1 MKDIRRLFGTDGI
14 RGLANRELT
23 AELALKAGRAGAKF
37 LTRCGS
43 RGKII
48 IGRDPRP
55 SGDFLKNALSAGILS
70 RGHDVIDAGIITTPA
85 VALIA
90 SVMNLDGGVVIS
102 ASHNPLEDNGIK
114 LFGKNGQ
121 KLSDIQEK
129 EIEDFIADD
138 MNNDSLPVGSDV
150 GRYEYLEDAPKV
162 YLDRVCGKY
171 DMDLKGLKIVL
182 DCANGASSMLAGDA
196 LERFGPDVISYNT
209 GLTGE
214 NINDN
219 CGSTHP
225 EQLKKLVI
233 KESADIGFAYDG
245 DGDRVIACDS
255 KGNILDGDSI
265 IAFCALDMA
274 RNNKLNNNKLVTTIM
289 ANMGFEKLMNENG
302 IEVEKTLVGD
312 RYVLERMLEL
322 DCVLGGEQSG
332 HIIFKDISPTGD
344 GIISTLEFL
353 NAIVKSEYDINKI
366 YDLIPRFPQRLENIR
381 VTNKNKIMD
390 CEEVKAKVMEMEG
403 FLGGKGR
410 IVLRPSGTEPLIRI
424 MVEAEKQDLVDQ
436 VTGELSRVIE
446 EKCGELKK

>member
-1 MKDIRRLFGTDGI
+1 MKNIRRLFGTDGI

-23 AELALKAGRAGAKF
+23 AELALKVGRAGANF
-37 LTRCGS
+37 LTATGS
-43 RGKII
+43 RGRII

-55 SGDFLKNALSAGILS
+55 SGDLLKNALSAGILS
-70 RGHDVIDAGIITTPA
+70 SGHDVIDAGIITTPA

-90 SVMNLDGGVVIS
+90 NIMNLDGGVVIS

-129 EIEDFIADD
+129 EIEDYIADD
-138 MNNDSLPVGSDV
+138 LDNNSLPVGIDV
-150 GRYEYLEDAPKV
+150 GRYEYLENAPKV

-182 DCANGASSMLAGDA
+182 DCANGASSILAGKA
-196 LERFGPDVISYNT
+196 LERFGPDVVDYNT

-225 EQLKKLVI
+225 EQLKKLVAA
-233 KESADIGFAYDG
+233 ESADIGFAYDG

-255 KGNILDGDSI
+255 KGNVLDGDSI

-274 RNNKLNNNKLVTTIM
+274 KNNRLKNNKLVTTIM

-302 IEVEKTLVGD
+302 IEVEKTPVGD
-312 RYVLERMLEL
+312 RYVLERMLEI
-322 DCVLGGEQSG
+322 DSALGGEQSG

-353 NAIVKSEYDINKI
+353 NAIVKSRYDINKI
-366 YDLIPRFPQRLENIR
+366 YDLVPRFPQHLENIR
-381 VTNKNKIMD
+381 VTDKNKIME
-390 CEEVKAKVMEMEG
+390 CEEIRAKVMEMEG

-424 MVEAEKQDLVDQ
+424 MVEAEQQDLVNQ
-436 VTGELSRVIE
+436 VIGELSRVIE
-446 EKCGELKK
+446 EKFGK

>member
-23 AELALKAGRAGAKF
+23 AELALKVGRAAARF
-37 LTRCGS
+37 LTGSGS
-43 RGKII
+43 RGRII

-70 RGHDVIDAGIITTPA
+70 SGHDIVDTGIITTPA

-90 SVMNLDGGVVIS
+90 NIMNLDGGVVIS

-121 KLSDIQEK
+121 KLSDTQEK
-129 EIEDFIADD
+129 EIEDYIT
-138 MNNDSLPVGSDV
+138 NDLDNKSLPLGNDV
-150 GRYEYLEDAPKV
+150 GRYEYLDDAPKI
-162 YLDRVCGKY
+162 YLDRVCSKY

-182 DCANGASSMLAGDA
+182 DCANGASSILASRA
-196 LERFGPDVISYNT
+196 LERFGPDVITYNT

-225 EQLKKLVI
+225 EQIKKLMTAG
-233 KESADIGFAYDG
+233 SADIGFAYDG

-265 IAFCALDMA
+265 IAFCALDMVK
-274 RNNKLNNNKLVTTIM
+274 NNKLKNNKLVTTIM

-302 IEVEKTLVGD
+302 IEVEKTPVGD
-312 RYVLERMLEL
+312 RYVLERMLEI
-322 DCVLGGEQSG
+322 DSALGGEQSG

-353 NAIVKSEYDINKI
+353 NAIVKGGYDINKI
-366 YDLIPRFPQRLENIR
+366 YDLVPRFPQHLENIR
-381 VTNKNKIMD
+381 VTDKNKIMES
-390 CEEVKAKVMEMEG
+390 EEVIAKVIEMAG
-403 FLGGKGR
+403 FLGKKGR

-424 MVEAEKQDLVDQ
+424 MVEAEQQDLVNQ
-436 VTGELSRVIE
+436 VIGELSKVIK
-446 EKCGELKK
+446 EKCAE

>member
-23 AELALKAGRAGAKF
+23 AELALKVGRAGAKF
-37 LTRCGS
+37 LTASGS

-48 IGRDPRP
+48 IGRDTRP

-70 RGHDVIDAGIITTPA
+70 SGHDVLDAGIITTPA

-90 SVMNLDGGVVIS
+90 SVLNLDGGVMIS

-114 LFGKNGQ
+114 LFARNGQ
-121 KLSDIQEK
+121 KLSDVQEK
-129 EIEDFIADD
+129 EIEDYITGETKD
-138 MNNDSLPVGSDV
+138 NSLPMGIGV
-150 GRYEYLEDAPKV
+150 GRYKYLEDAPKI
-162 YLDRVCGKY
+162 YMDHVCRKY
-171 DMDLKGLKIVL
+171 DIDLKGLKIVL
-182 DCANGASSMLAGDA
+182 DCANGASSMLARQA
-196 LERFGPDVISYNT
+196 LEWFGAKLLTFNT
-209 GLTGE
+209 DLTGE

-225 EQLKKLVI
+225 EVLRKLVTG
-233 KESADIGFAYDG
+233 ESADIGFAYDG
-245 DGDRVIACDS
+245 DGDRVIASDR

-274 RNNKLNNNKLVTTIM
+274 KNNKLKNNTLVTTIM

-302 IEVEKTLVGD
+302 IEVKKTLVGD
-312 RYVLERMLEL
+312 RYVLEKMLEI
-322 DCVLGGEQSG
+322 DSVLGGEQSG

-353 NAIVKSEYDINKI
+353 YSIVRSGYDIDKI
-366 YDLIPRFPQRLENIR
+366 YSLIPRFPQELKNIR
-381 VTNKNKIMD
+381 VTDKNRIMD
-390 CEEVKAKVMEMEG
+390 CEEIRSKVMEMEG

-424 MVEAEKQDLVDQ
+424 MVEAEDKDLVSQ
-436 VTGELSRVIE
+436 VIGELSRVIE
-446 EKCGELKK
+446 EKCNDFK

>member
-1 MKDIRRLFGTDGI
+1 MKNIRRLFGTDGI

-23 AELALKAGRAGAKF
+23 AELALKVGRAGAKF
-37 LTRCGS
+37 LTAKKS
-43 RGKII
+43 RGRII

-70 RGHDVIDAGIITTPA
+70 SGHDVIDAGIITTPA

-90 SVMNLDGGVVIS
+90 NIMNLDGGVVIS

-129 EIEDFIADD
+129 EIEDYIADD
-138 MNNDSLPVGSDV
+138 LDNNSLPVGIDV
-150 GRYEYLEDAPKV
+150 GRYEYLENAPKV

-182 DCANGASSMLAGDA
+182 DCANGASSILAGKA
-196 LERFGPDVISYNT
+196 LERFGPDVVNYNT

-225 EQLKKLVI
+225 EQLKKLVAA
-233 KESADIGFAYDG
+233 ESADIGFAYDG
-245 DGDRVIACDS
+245 DGDRVIACDG
-255 KGNILDGDSI
+255 KGNVLDGDSI
-265 IAFCALDMA
+265 IAFCALDMVK
-274 RNNKLNNNKLVTTIM
+274 NNKLKNNKLVTTIM

-302 IEVEKTLVGD
+302 IEVEKTPVGD
-312 RYVLERMLEL
+312 RYVLERMLEI
-322 DCVLGGEQSG
+322 DSALGGEQSG

-353 NAIVKSEYDINKI
+353 NAIVKSGYDINKI
-366 YDLIPRFPQRLENIR
+366 YDLVPRFPQHLENIR
-381 VTNKNKIMD
+381 VTDKNKIME
-390 CEEVKAKVMEMEG
+390 CEEIRAKVMEMEG

-424 MVEAEKQDLVDQ
+424 MVEAEQQDLVNQ
-436 VTGELSRVIE
+436 VIGELSRVIE
-446 EKCGELKK
+446 EKFGK

>member
-1 MKDIRRLFGTDGI
+1 MKNIRRLFGTDGI

-23 AELALKAGRAGAKF
+23 AELALKVGRAGANF
-37 LTRCGS
+37 LTATGS
-43 RGKII
+43 RGRII

-55 SGDFLKNALSAGILS
+55 SGDLLKNALSAGILS
-70 RGHDVIDAGIITTPA
+70 CGHDVIDAGIITTPA

-90 SVMNLDGGVVIS
+90 NIMNLDGGVVIS

-129 EIEDFIADD
+129 EIEDYIADD
-138 MNNDSLPVGSDV
+138 LDNNSLPVGIDV

-182 DCANGASSMLAGDA
+182 DCANGASSILAAGA
-196 LERFGPDVISYNT
+196 LERFGPDVITYNT
-209 GLTGE
+209 DLTGGK
-214 NINDN
+214 INDK

-225 EQLKKLVI
+225 EQLKKLVAA
-233 KESADIGFAYDG
+233 ENADIGFAYDG

-274 RNNKLNNNKLVTTIM
+274 KNNRLKNNKLVTTIM

-302 IEVEKTLVGD
+302 IDVEKTPVGD
-312 RYVLERMLEL
+312 RYVLERMLEI
-322 DCVLGGEQSG
+322 DSMLGGEQSG

-353 NAIVKSEYDINKI
+353 NAIVKSGYDINKI
-366 YDLIPRFPQRLENIR
+366 YHLVPRFPQHLENIR
-381 VTNKNKIMD
+381 VTDKNKIME
-390 CEEVKAKVMEMEG
+390 CEEIRAKVMEMEG

-424 MVEAEKQDLVDQ
+424 MVEAEQQDLVNQ
-436 VTGELSRVIE
+436 VIGELSSLIE
-446 EKCGELKK
+446 EKYGK

>member
-1 MKDIRRLFGTDGI
+1 MKNIRRLFGTDGI

-23 AELALKAGRAGAKF
+23 AELALKVGRASAKF
-37 LTRCGS
+37 LTAKKS
-43 RGKII
+43 RGRII

-70 RGHDVIDAGIITTPA
+70 SGHDVIDAGIITTPA

-90 SVMNLDGGVVIS
+90 NIMNLDGGVVIS

-129 EIEDFIADD
+129 EIEDYIADD
-138 MNNDSLPVGSDV
+138 LDNNSLPVGIDV
-150 GRYEYLEDAPKV
+150 GRYEYLENAPKV

-182 DCANGASSMLAGDA
+182 DCANGASSILAGKA
-196 LERFGPDVISYNT
+196 LERFGPDVVNYNT

-225 EQLKKLVI
+225 EQLKKLVAA
-233 KESADIGFAYDG
+233 ESADIGFAYDG
-245 DGDRVIACDS
+245 DGDRVIACDG
-255 KGNILDGDSI
+255 KGNVLDGDSI
-265 IAFCALDMA
+265 IAFCALDMVK
-274 RNNKLNNNKLVTTIM
+274 NNKLKNNKLVTTIM

-302 IEVEKTLVGD
+302 IEVEKTPVGD
-312 RYVLERMLEL
+312 RYVLERMLEI
-322 DCVLGGEQSG
+322 DSALGGEQSG

-353 NAIVKSEYDINKI
+353 NAIVKSGYDINKI
-366 YDLIPRFPQRLENIR
+366 YDLVPRFPQHLENIR
-381 VTNKNKIMD
+381 VTDKNKIME
-390 CEEVKAKVMEMEG
+390 CEEIRAKVMEMEG

-424 MVEAEKQDLVDQ
+424 MVEAEQQDLVNQ
-436 VTGELSRVIE
+436 VIGELSRVIE
-446 EKCGELKK
+446 EKFGK

>member
-1 MKDIRRLFGTDGI
+1 MKNIRKLFGTDGI

-23 AELALKAGRAGAKF
+23 AELALKVGRAGAKF
-37 LTRCGS
+37 LITEGS
-43 RGKII
+43 RGRII

-70 RGHDVIDAGIITTPA
+70 SGHDVIDAGIITTPA

-90 SVMNLDGGVVIS
+90 NIMNLDGGVVIS

-129 EIEDFIADD
+129 EIEDYIADD
-138 MNNDSLPVGSDV
+138 LANNSLPLGIDV
-150 GRYEYLEDAPKV
+150 GRYEYLEDAPKA

-182 DCANGASSMLAGDA
+182 DCANGASSILAGRA
-196 LERFGPDVISYNT
+196 LERFGPDVVIYNT

-225 EQLKKLVI
+225 EQLKKLVVA
-233 KESADIGFAYDG
+233 ESADIGFAYDG
-245 DGDRVIACDS
+245 DGDRVIACDGR
-255 KGNILDGDSI
+255 GNILDGDSI

-274 RNNKLNNNKLVTTIM
+274 KNNRLKNNKLVTTIM

-302 IEVEKTLVGD
+302 IEVEKTPVGD
-312 RYVLERMLEL
+312 RYVLERMLEI
-322 DCVLGGEQSG
+322 DSALGGEQSG

-353 NAIVKSEYDINKI
+353 NAIVKSGYDINKI
-366 YDLIPRFPQRLENIR
+366 YGLIPRFPQHLENIR
-381 VTNKNKIMD
+381 VTDKNKIME
-390 CEEVKAKVMEMEG
+390 CEEVRAKVMEMEG

-424 MVEAEKQDLVDQ
+424 MVEAEQQDLVNQ
-436 VTGELSRVIE
+436 VIGELSRVIE
-446 EKCGELKK
+446 EKCGE

>member
-1 MKDIRRLFGTDGI
+1 MKNIRRLFGTDGI

-23 AELALKAGRAGAKF
+23 AELALKVGRAGAKF
-37 LTRCGS
+37 LTDSGA

-55 SGDFLKNALSAGILS
+55 SGDLLKNALSAGILS
-70 RGHDVIDAGIITTPA
+70 SGHDVIDAGIITTPA

-90 SVMNLDGGVVIS
+90 NIMNLDGGVVIS

-129 EIEDFIADD
+129 EIEDYIADD
-138 MNNDSLPVGSDV
+138 LDNNSLPVGIDV

-182 DCANGASSMLAGDA
+182 DCANGASSILAGKA
-196 LERFGPDVISYNT
+196 LERFGPDVVDYNT

-225 EQLKKLVI
+225 EQLKKLVAA
-233 KESADIGFAYDG
+233 ENADIGFAYDG

-255 KGNILDGDSI
+255 KGNVLDGDSI

-274 RNNKLNNNKLVTTIM
+274 KNNRLKNNKLVTTIM

-302 IEVEKTLVGD
+302 IEVEKTPVGD
-312 RYVLERMLEL
+312 RYVLERMLEI
-322 DCVLGGEQSG
+322 DSALGGEQSG

-353 NAIVKSEYDINKI
+353 NAIVKSGYDINKI
-366 YDLIPRFPQRLENIR
+366 YDLVPRFPQHLENIR
-381 VTNKNKIMD
+381 VTDKNKIME
-390 CEEVKAKVMEMEG
+390 CEEIRAKVMEMEG

-424 MVEAEKQDLVDQ
+424 MVEAEQQDLVNQ
-436 VTGELSRVIE
+436 VIGELSRLIE
-446 EKCGELKK
+446 EKFGK

>member
-1 MKDIRRLFGTDGI
+1 MKNIRRLFGTDGI

-23 AELALKAGRAGAKF
+23 AELALKVGRAGANF
-37 LTRCGS
+37 LTATGS
-43 RGKII
+43 RGRII

-55 SGDFLKNALSAGILS
+55 SGDLLKNALSAGILS
-70 RGHDVIDAGIITTPA
+70 CGHDVIDAGIITTPA

-90 SVMNLDGGVVIS
+90 NIMNLDGGVVIS

-129 EIEDFIADD
+129 EIEDYIADD
-138 MNNDSLPVGSDV
+138 LDNNSLPVGIDV

-182 DCANGASSMLAGDA
+182 DCANGASSILAAGA
-196 LERFGPDVISYNT
+196 LERFGPDVTTYNT
-209 GLTGE
+209 DLTGGK
-214 NINDN
+214 INDK

-225 EQLKKLVI
+225 EQLKKLVAA
-233 KESADIGFAYDG
+233 ENADIGFAYDG

-274 RNNKLNNNKLVTTIM
+274 KNNRLKNNKLVTTIM

-302 IEVEKTLVGD
+302 IDVEKTPVGD
-312 RYVLERMLEL
+312 RYVLERMLEI
-322 DCVLGGEQSG
+322 DSMLGGEQSG

-353 NAIVKSEYDINKI
+353 NAIVKSGYDINKI
-366 YDLIPRFPQRLENIR
+366 YDLVPRFPQHLENIR
-381 VTNKNKIMD
+381 VTDKNKIME
-390 CEEVKAKVMEMEG
+390 CEEIRAKVMEMEG

-424 MVEAEKQDLVDQ
+424 MVEAEQQDLVNQ
-436 VTGELSRVIE
+436 VIGELSSLIE
-446 EKCGELKK
+446 EKYGK

>member
-1 MKDIRRLFGTDGI
+1 MKYIRRLFGTDGI

-23 AELALKAGRAGAKF
+23 AELALKVGRAGANF
-37 LTRCGS
+37 LTATGS
-43 RGKII
+43 RGRII

-55 SGDFLKNALSAGILS
+55 SGDLLKNALSAGILS
-70 RGHDVIDAGIITTPA
+70 CGHDVIDAGIITTPA

-90 SVMNLDGGVVIS
+90 NIMNLDGGVVIS

-129 EIEDFIADD
+129 EIEDYIADD
-138 MNNDSLPVGSDV
+138 LDNNSLPVGIDV

-182 DCANGASSMLAGDA
+182 DCANGASSILAAGA
-196 LERFGPDVISYNT
+196 LERFGPDVTTYNT
-209 GLTGE
+209 DLTGGK
-214 NINDN
+214 INDK

-225 EQLKKLVI
+225 EQLKKLVAA
-233 KESADIGFAYDG
+233 ENADIGFAYDG

-274 RNNKLNNNKLVTTIM
+274 KNNRLKNNKLVTTIM

-302 IEVEKTLVGD
+302 IDVEKTPVGD
-312 RYVLERMLEL
+312 RYVLERMLEI
-322 DCVLGGEQSG
+322 DSMLGGEQSG

-353 NAIVKSEYDINKI
+353 NAIVKSGYDINKI
-366 YDLIPRFPQRLENIR
+366 YDLVPRFPQHLENIR
-381 VTNKNKIMD
+381 VTDKNKIME
-390 CEEVKAKVMEMEG
+390 CEEIRAKIMEMEG

-424 MVEAEKQDLVDQ
+424 MVEAEQQDLVNQ
-436 VTGELSRVIE
+436 VIGELSSLIE
-446 EKCGELKK
+446 EKYGK

>member
-1 MKDIRRLFGTDGI
+1 MKNIRRLFGTDGI

-23 AELALKAGRAGAKF
+23 AELALKVGRAGANF
-37 LTRCGS
+37 LTATGS
-43 RGKII
+43 RGRII

-55 SGDFLKNALSAGILS
+55 SGDLLKNALSAGILS
-70 RGHDVIDAGIITTPA
+70 CGHDVIDAGIITTPA

-90 SVMNLDGGVVIS
+90 NIMNLDGGVVIS
-102 ASHNPLEDNGIK
+102 ASHNPLEDNGIT

-129 EIEDFIADD
+129 EIEDYIADD
-138 MNNDSLPVGSDV
+138 LDNNSLPVGIDV

-182 DCANGASSMLAGDA
+182 DCANGASSILAAGA
-196 LERFGPDVISYNT
+196 LERFGPDVTTYNT
-209 GLTGE
+209 DLTGGK
-214 NINDN
+214 INDK

-225 EQLKKLVI
+225 EQLKKLVAA
-233 KESADIGFAYDG
+233 ENADIGFAYDG

-274 RNNKLNNNKLVTTIM
+274 KNNRLKNNKLVTTIM

-302 IEVEKTLVGD
+302 IDVEKTPVGD
-312 RYVLERMLEL
+312 RYVLERMLEI
-322 DCVLGGEQSG
+322 DSMLGGEQSG

-353 NAIVKSEYDINKI
+353 NAIVKSGYDINKI
-366 YDLIPRFPQRLENIR
+366 YDLVPRFPQHLENIR
-381 VTNKNKIMD
+381 VTDKNKIME
-390 CEEVKAKVMEMEG
+390 CEEIRAKVMEMEG

-424 MVEAEKQDLVDQ
+424 MVEAEQQDLVNQ
-436 VTGELSRVIE
+436 VIGELSSLIE
-446 EKCGELKK
+446 EKYGK

>member
-23 AELALKAGRAGAKF
+23 AELALKVGRACAKF
-37 LTRCGS
+37 LTGRGS

-55 SGDFLKNALSAGILS
+55 SGDLLKDSLSAGILS
-70 RGHDVIDAGIITTPA
+70 SGHDVIDAGIITTPA

-90 SVMNLDGGVVIS
+90 SIMKLDGGVVIS
-102 ASHNPLEDNGIK
+102 ASHNPFEDNGIK

-129 EIEDFIADD
+129 EIEDYIADGPD
-138 MNNDSLPVGSDV
+138 NNSLPLGNDV
-150 GRYEYLEDAPKV
+150 GRHEYLKDAPEV
-162 YLDRVCGKY
+162 YLDRICGKY

-182 DCANGASSMLAGDA
+182 DCANGASSVLAGRA
-196 LERFGPDVISYNT
+196 LERFGPDVITYNT

-225 EQLKKLVI
+225 EQLKKLVAA
-233 KESADIGFAYDG
+233 EGADIGFAYDG
-245 DGDRVIACDS
+245 DGDRVVACDS
-255 KGNILDGDSI
+255 KGNVLDGDSM
-265 IAFCALDMA
+265 IAFCALYMVK
-274 RNNKLNNNKLVTTIM
+274 NNKLKNHKLVTTIM

-302 IEVEKTLVGD
+302 IEVEKTPVGD
-312 RYVLERMLEL
+312 RYVLERMLETNSA
-322 DCVLGGEQSG
+322 LGGEQSG

-353 NAIVKSEYDINKI
+353 DAIVKSGYDINKI
-366 YDLIPRFPQRLENIR
+366 YDLVPRFPQHLESIR
-381 VTNKNKIMD
+381 VADKDKVMEF
-390 CEEVKAKVMEMEG
+390 EEVRAKVMEMEG

-424 MVEAEKQDLVDQ
+424 MVEAEEQDLVNQ
-436 VTGELSRVIE
+436 VIGELSRVIE
-446 EKCGELKK
+446 EKCGK

>member
-1 MKDIRRLFGTDGI
+1 MKYIRRLFGTDGI

-23 AELALKAGRAGAKF
+23 AELALKVGRAVANF
-37 LTRCGS
+37 LTATGS
-43 RGKII
+43 RGRII

-55 SGDFLKNALSAGILS
+55 SGDLLKNALSAGILS
-70 RGHDVIDAGIITTPA
+70 CGHDVIDAGIITTPA

-90 SVMNLDGGVVIS
+90 NIMNLDGGVVIS

-114 LFGKNGQ
+114 FFGKNGQ

-129 EIEDFIADD
+129 EIEDYIADD
-138 MNNDSLPVGSDV
+138 LDNNSLPVGIDV

-182 DCANGASSMLAGDA
+182 DCANGASSILAAGA
-196 LERFGPDVISYNT
+196 LERFGPDVTTYNT
-209 GLTGE
+209 DLTGGK
-214 NINDN
+214 INDK

-225 EQLKKLVI
+225 EQLKKLVAA
-233 KESADIGFAYDG
+233 ENADIGFAYDG

-274 RNNKLNNNKLVTTIM
+274 KNNRLKNNKLVTTIM

-302 IEVEKTLVGD
+302 IDVEKTPVGD
-312 RYVLERMLEL
+312 RYVLERMLEI
-322 DCVLGGEQSG
+322 DSMLGGEQSG

-353 NAIVKSEYDINKI
+353 NAIVKSGYDINKI
-366 YDLIPRFPQRLENIR
+366 YDLVPRFPQHLENIR
-381 VTNKNKIMD
+381 VTDKNKIME
-390 CEEVKAKVMEMEG
+390 CEEIRAKVMEMEG

-424 MVEAEKQDLVDQ
+424 MVEAEQQDLVNQ
-436 VTGELSRVIE
+436 VIGELSSLIE
-446 EKCGELKK
+446 EKYGK

>member
-23 AELALKAGRAGAKF
+23 AELALKVGRAGAKF
-37 LTRCGS
+37 LTNKGS
-43 RGKII
+43 RGRII

-70 RGHDVIDAGIITTPA
+70 SGHDVIDAGIITTPA

-90 SVMNLDGGVVIS
+90 NIMNLDGGVVIS

-129 EIEDFIADD
+129 EIEDYIADD
-138 MNNDSLPVGSDV
+138 LANNSLPLGIDV
-150 GRYEYLEDAPKV
+150 GRYEYLEDAPKA

-182 DCANGASSMLAGDA
+182 DCANGASSILAGRA
-196 LERFGPDVISYNT
+196 LERFGPDVVIYNT

-225 EQLKKLVI
+225 EELKKLVAT
-233 KESADIGFAYDG
+233 ETADIGFAYDG
-245 DGDRVIACDS
+245 DGDRVISCDS

-265 IAFCALDMA
+265 IAFCALDMVK
-274 RNNKLNNNKLVTTIM
+274 NNKLKNNKLVTTIM

-302 IEVEKTLVGD
+302 IEVEKTPVGD
-312 RYVLERMLEL
+312 RYVLERMLEI
-322 DCVLGGEQSG
+322 DSVLGGEQSG

-353 NAIVKSEYDINKI
+353 NAIVKSGYDINKI
-366 YDLIPRFPQRLENIR
+366 YGLVPRFPQHLENIR
-381 VTNKNKIMD
+381 VTDKNKIME
-390 CEEVKAKVMEMEG
+390 CEEVRAKVMEMEG

-424 MVEAEKQDLVDQ
+424 MVEAEQQDLVNQ
-436 VTGELSRVIE
+436 VIGELSRVIE
-446 EKCGELKK
+446 EKCGE